1 MRKIEK
7 IERHNTLERR
17 MRKELNIAPVKK
29 MSNFLNKKAKETIRS
44 IEDINWDNIEHFEME
59 PSKNVPNS
67 KIDELVGRH
76 YSQKGYRVSIEKFGI
91 FIAEKKDNSLLIN
104 VSNFGDSILASVAVL
119 FPVT

>member
-91 FIAEKKDNSLLIN
+91 FIAEKSLSALRSAHHFN
-104 VSNFGDSILASVAVL
+104 LSI
-119 FPVT
+119 FVTP